1 MDKNKYEFLN
11 SLLDKEI
18 EIAKNRS
25 LSFTDS
31 RNSFLT
37 NVHKSNLSTSQN
49 NQDQSQQKLD
59 NLQNF
64 NIQNETLENSTANNS
79 YMLNNVSNNKSL
91 TEVSYEDNK
100 KYEKQK
106 KSDFLNQLP
115 MQQNYPQQK
124 FDQKAHI
131 FQNNLFENNINQDN
145 QAKAQMTNQE
155 LSSSNNRNSFRQ
167 NNGNSGNDSSFISNS
182 KYYVRQTPDSYKQ
195 KQYAG
200 ESSQKNQLENSITNY
215 SRNDRGALQ
224 NSINQ
229 SSGFSPFQ
237 NNKYNN
243 RNAEHSPDAVLL
255 NQQQINEI
263 PKVSNPIAAQAYYQ
277 LDNMKKQISGSSFS
291 PNKGKSLS
299 SNNNSS
305 LSNINHSQRQQKL
318 SYQNYQDQSQ
328 YKQNQSFDTNFGQS
342 HQLSYSINQQYD
354 STTLSSEEKRKQ
366 FQKEF
371 ESIQNKI
378 QALEDKLKITEKKNQ
393 QLGGFSQENN
403 SIVSLQNG
411 VSPFQESNE
420 YPVAQNKGKADISI
434 FTNPTIKQT
443 QMNNSI
449 YHNQISPR
457 FNIQDSIFFQQ
468 QDKQSKD
475 ISPKHNNQIQSKQSQ
490 QQKSSSGKKK
500 KSKTSTKRSE
510 TNSDNDDSGLKPKNL
525 NETTESSKK
534 YIKQLKVQILND
546 SKDFKEETTQK
557 SKQIRFKTPNRKNN
571 SSLPPFS
578 YNIQPSSTQNT
589 NKQQTSPFQ
598 NNEEKNMYSEEIK
611 ALQKEY
617 QMWEQRRDKQRQQL
631 QHMQENN
638 NRNNSKLQKLKKQ
651 ANKLIKLKKEQDLHM
666 SEYDQCYHNFE
677 KCELI
682 RQKQKILISCLKDEL
697 KLLQKKNNTQ
707 NFN

>member
-49 NQDQSQQKLD
+49 NQEQSQQKLD
-59 NLQNF
+59 NQQNC

-79 YMLNNVSNNKSL
+79 YMLNNVSNNKSF
-91 TEVSYEDNK
+91 TEVSYEDIK

-106 KSDFLNQLP
+106 KSDFITQNP
-115 MQQNYPQQK
+115 MQKNYPQQK
-124 FDQKAHI
+124 IEQKAHI
-131 FQNNLFENNINQDN
+131 FQNNLFENNLNQDS
-145 QAKAQMTNQE
+145 QGKTELTNQE

-167 NNGNSGNDSSFISNS
+167 NNGNDNSYIINS
-182 KYYVRQTPDSYKQ
+182 KYQVRHTPDSYKE
-195 KQYAG
+195 KQYVG
-200 ESSQKNQLENSITNY
+200 ESSQKNYLENSIANY
-215 SRNDRGALQ
+215 QKNNRGALQ

-237 NNKYNN
+237 NSKYNS
-243 RNAEHSPDAVLL
+243 RNAEQSPDAVQL
-255 NQQQINEI
+255 NHQQMNQI
-263 PKVSNPIAAQAYYQ
+263 PKISNPIAAQAYYQ
-277 LDNMKKQISGSSFS
+277 LDNMKRQISGNSFS
-291 PNKGKSLS
+291 PNKGISP
-299 SNNNSS
+299 NNNSS
-305 LSNINHSQRQQKL
+305 LSNINNFQKQQKL

-328 YKQNQSFDTNFGQS
+328 YKQNSSFDTNFGQS

-354 STTLSSEEKRKQ
+354 STTLSSEDKRKQ

-411 VSPFQESNE
+411 VSPFQESSE
-420 YPVAQNKGKADISI
+420 YPVTQNKEKTDVSI

-468 QDKQSKD
+468 QEKQAKD
-475 ISPKHNNQIQSKQSQ
+475 VSPKNENQIQNKQSQ
-490 QQKSSSGKKK
+490 SQKSSSGKKK
-500 KSKTSTKRSE
+500 KLKINSKRSE
-510 TNSDNDDSGLKPKNL
+510 TNSDNDSGLKPKNL
-525 NETTESSKK
+525 NETIESSKK
-534 YIKQLKVQILND
+534 YIKQLEVQILND
-546 SKDFKEETTQK
+546 SRDFKEETTQK

-578 YNIQPSSTQNT
+578 QNIQPSSTQNV
-589 NKQQTSPFQ
+589 NKQQASPFQ
-598 NNEEKNMYSEEIK
+598 SKEEKNMYSEEIR

-638 NRNNSKLQKLKKQ
+638 KRNNSKLQKLKKQ
-651 ANKLIKLKKEQDLHM
+651 ANKLIKVKKEQDLHM
-666 SEYDQCYHNFE
+666 SEYNQCYHNFE

-697 KLLQKKNNTQ
+697 KLLQKKLNTSS